1 MKPGTGPGHRTTM
14 RTALAALSLA
24 LALGGSPPARAGTA
38 FAVDPEAGNNTFT
51 AVFDA
56 AIGERITAVS
66 SAVACTLSVDEAKL
80 EGKASV
86 PLNSIRVDNDDVKSE
101 HFRQWAT
108 NKTVHPRK
116 CILDLEVPAVK
127 L

>member
-1 MKPGTGPGHRTTM
+1 
-14 RTALAALSLA
+14 AALLVSVFVLGTPATLA
-24 LALGGSPPARAGTA
+24 DTR

-66 SAVACTLSVDEAKL
+66 SAVACTLAVDEAKL
-80 EGKASV
+80 EGKASCTV
-86 PLNSIRVDNDDVKSE
+86 PLTSIRVDNDDVKSE

-108 NKTVHPRK
+108 NKTVDPRK
-116 CILDLEVPAVK
+116 CVLELEVPAVK
-127 L
+127 LAEPVAPMKPVEFETE